1 MLADLIRH
9 GPSVGGAT
17 AIPATNM
24 AKPQNQ
30 IAEVAG
36 IAVADPVTRI
46 VSATRETNSSILW
59 DSTCAPDP
67 LDILTDYIER
77 LAITEELAGVSE
89 VEAHR
94 VASEQCGAT
103 LSQLLDS
110 IASRWGLKS

>member
-36 IAVADPVTRI
+36 IAVADLI
-46 VSATRETNSSILW
+46 
-59 DSTCAPDP
+59 
-67 LDILTDYIER
+67 
-77 LAITEELAGVSE
+77 
-89 VEAHR
+89 
-94 VASEQCGAT
+94 
-103 LSQLLDS
+103 
-110 IASRWGLKS
+110 GLV